1 MAKKIITFQIDEEL
15 LARLEIA
22 AEEECRSLSA
32 LLRFLVISY
41 LKNREK

>member
-15 LARLEIA
+15 LSRLELV

-41 LKNREK
+41 LKNKES